1 MSVLDGESKAPLP
14 SMAWSSVV
22 PEASE
27 RQSGHDSPDRDA
39 APESDLD
46 STVAER
52 TEGTDSSGSMSFGEP
67 DAERVKLDVTPP
79 SVLSA
84 GAPPL
89 GLDVGHP
96 PVSSPGLSSIPAST
110 FDRSSEPDPAPPAA
124 PPFSAPLL
132 SPAPNVSSSSPAA
145 PPAQPPAVTA
155 APPAPTAPSASTV
168 PPASTFSPVKID
180 VPRMMPPSTSPQG
193 ELPTIVEAT
202 PVAPLANDAAPA
214 ASTHSGEL
222 TAVQSGGL
230 SSDAMTTGEMPATAV
245 SATAMPATGVPA
257 PAVPSVP
264 AAPAAPSP
272 AMSLPAQ
279 LAATHLTNPHAY
291 GSMPTTTRPQKR
303 SSGGSGFGLVLALIV
318 LAGLIAGG
326 LVFGREY
333 LFPEEWDESAR
344 AYADDI
350 EAIRG
355 VDFVEPLLIV
365 SEPTADYRA
374 RVGDELLGTWEQ
386 SLPMWRSFGLAAGGT
401 DRQVLDSL
409 IEARSPARYSRAD
422 GQVYHDAAVRPAEL
436 DALLTREMAIA
447 AIDQEFR
454 FSSRMARRT
463 MLEAALTEAHVLQ
476 QANVIQSQSAAPAV
490 IRPPDDS
497 PLAFLPP
504 VLDYQLTAPTVF
516 AELLAGFDDPNP
528 LDDLD
533 AGGPGPLVSAPL
545 AAAREA
551 VPLAGES
558 AVASPR
564 TMDRE
569 FWYLVFATYHEP
581 AVARRMAAN
590 LAAASLTEF
599 SDGARSCFA
608 ATFEAASIDVLPLL
622 AGDLAGWVTAASP
635 ALGATTGP
643 VSQTTVELRTCD
655 PGETFTPTSRFGI
668 ARDLISWQA
677 ADLAVASAVTVSGGD
692 QAAVAE
698 ALGRLSQSGSAMQV
712 VALDP
717 TVTATEMARIAR
729 VAAEPILAEAIV
741 GGSGSGDVDG

>member
-1 MSVLDGESKAPLP
+1 
-14 SMAWSSVV
+14 
-22 PEASE
+22 
-27 RQSGHDSPDRDA
+27 
-39 APESDLD
+39 
-46 STVAER
+46 
-52 TEGTDSSGSMSFGEP
+52 
-67 DAERVKLDVTPP
+67 
-79 SVLSA
+79 
-84 GAPPL
+84 
-89 GLDVGHP
+89 
-96 PVSSPGLSSIPAST
+96 
-110 FDRSSEPDPAPPAA
+110 
-124 PPFSAPLL
+124 
-132 SPAPNVSSSSPAA
+132 
-145 PPAQPPAVTA
+145 
-155 APPAPTAPSASTV
+155 
-168 PPASTFSPVKID
+168 
-180 VPRMMPPSTSPQG
+180 
-193 ELPTIVEAT
+193 
-202 PVAPLANDAAPA
+202 
-214 ASTHSGEL
+214 
-222 TAVQSGGL
+222 
-230 SSDAMTTGEMPATAV
+230 
-245 SATAMPATGVPA
+245 
-257 PAVPSVP
+257 
-264 AAPAAPSP
+264 
-272 AMSLPAQ
+272 
-279 LAATHLTNPHAY
+279 
-291 GSMPTTTRPQKR
+291 MPTTTRPQKR

-516 AELLAGFDDPNP
+516 AELLAGFDDLATNP
-528 LDDLD
+528 LDDID

-741 GGSGSGDVDG
+741 GGSGSGSSSGDVDG